1 MLQAQHQLDQLR
13 LRKPLEFLPIH
24 RQDESHTGRLGKG
37 WVITWV
43 APLACALSRITRGP
57 GYPGGRALSA
67 PKSLNRSVASEQI
80 DSLATLKFN

>member
-37 WVITWV
+37 VGNYV
-43 APLACALSRITRGP
+43 QAAFAARS
-57 GYPGGRALSA
+57 RALLAATKRALGFAIKQSESA
-67 PKSLNRSVASEQI
+67 A
-80 DSLATLKFN
+80 LAFLESDAR